1 MLEFCFGLGGVNCI
15 VNVCMNKR
23 NGIILAFLLFFIIT
37 FNTTF
42 ASVYTE
48 RTAQNDRIN
57 YRIAL
62 NNMQKVLKEL
72 NIKIEFGT
80 KICDI
85 GMAYNESS
93 GQNFGDW
100 IDSMLKNCP
109 DDESKVMEY
118 FNGIIGITFGYA
130 DQYAS
135 EINSVN
141 SDNIPSK
148 VRNYGSNILNDISN
162 GASKLSDYKLRADQR
177 DKLVALADQIQN
189 SKKITNAAISQVTGI
204 KLYTNNKLAK
214 SLSEWTLEQIDNRRP
229 FSSKLKQLAASVKT
243 ADEKDEYNDEW
254 YENSVL
260 AVLNEINTALGNMSD
275 SSYDDSLILNPE
287 KPVTALTTPVK
298 KITKTILLILQ
309 VASVAGIMLNGIIYM
324 FSSADAKADI
334 KKKCINL
341 AIGLIIVFGASSVI
355 SIVTSIAGEVMQ

>member
-1 MLEFCFGLGGVNCI
+1 MGGVNYI
-15 VNVCMNKR
+15 VNVCMNKK
-23 NGIILAFLLFFIIT
+23 NGIILAFLLLFIIT
-37 FNTTF
+37 LNTTF
-42 ASVYTE
+42 ASVYTD

-57 YRIAL
+57 YRVAL
-62 NNMQKVLKEL
+62 NNMQKILKEL
-72 NIKIEFGT
+72 NVKIEFGT

-100 IDSMLKNCP
+100 VDSMLKNCP
-109 DDESKVMEY
+109 EDESKIMEY
-118 FNGIIGITFGYA
+118 FNGIISITFGYA

-135 EINSVN
+135 EINGVN
-141 SDNIPSK
+141 GDNIPSK

-162 GASKLSDYKLRADQR
+162 GASKLSDYKLRDDQR

-204 KLYTNNKLAK
+204 NLYTNNNKLAK
-214 SLSEWTLEQIDNRRP
+214 SLSEWTLEQIDNKKP
-229 FSSKLKQLAASVKT
+229 FSSTLKRLAASVKV

-254 YENSVL
+254 YENNVL
-260 AVLNEINTALGNMSD
+260 AVLNEINSALGNTAD
-275 SSYDDSLILNPE
+275 SSYDSSLILNPE

-298 KITKTILLILQ
+298 KITRIILLILQ

-341 AIGLIIVFGASSVI
+341 VIGLVIVFGASSVI